1 MNKNILDSTLKNLKY
16 QTQHPNLVDV
26 GYKTTFILFS
36 SFKIMFAMKNI
47 DWIGISC
54 RYKEMNVSLLEK
66 KSPRLIL
73 PIFPICSFQIVSRT
87 FHIAQSYKTIGTL
100 VYVIYVDHPVSKSI
114 SVKSAARIT
123 VLVEI
128 N

>member
-1 MNKNILDSTLKNLKY
+1 MSDTKQHSSFFSTLN
-16 QTQHPNLVDV
+16 
-26 GYKTTFILFS
+26 F
-36 SFKIMFAMKNI
+36 MCAMKNI